1 VSRFDLRDFAGK
13 KKMPHGLAPLESMTV
28 APRVWVLTG
37 NKAGDNS
44 QVLALAEALGWPF
57 EIKRFVHTRFEIVPN
72 MLLGATIAGVD
83 HEQSSPLQAPWP
95 DLVLS
100 AGRRNEPISR
110 WIKKQA
116 PETVR
121 TVHVGRPWSP
131 LHHFDLIVTT
141 PQYRLP
147 DRPNVL
153 LNQTPLHRVTKERLM
168 REAARW
174 QDRLAHLP
182 KPYVAVVVGGSSG
195 PYSFCTRAAERLA
208 QDASRVDRSLGG
220 SLLITTSARTPAATI
235 DVLEQNIDVP
245 AYLFRWEPNASD
257 NPYFAFLGLAEQVIV
272 TGDSMSMLAE
282 ACASRKP
289 VHIFDLGEGENAM
302 RPATVEAAAAL
313 RREREGNRPLEGTH
327 VRAFLY
333 RQMMRF
339 GPERLSRDIRI
350 IHAYLVDSGRAV
362 WLGDQFAVDRP
373 LPAMDCLGRAVGRVR
388 ALVGDSASKPY
399 GLPPESVTQFHR
411 SAA

>member
-1 VSRFDLRDFAGK
+1 
-13 KKMPHGLAPLESMTV
+13 MPHGLVSLDSIST

-72 MLLGATIAGVD
+72 MLLRTTIAGID
-83 HEQSSPLQAPWP
+83 REQSSPLQAPWP
-95 DLVLS
+95 DLVIS
-100 AGRRNEPISR
+100 AGRRNEPIAR

-116 PETVR
+116 PETVKL
-121 TVHVGRPWSP
+121 VHVGRPWSR
-131 LHHFDLIVTT
+131 LHHFDLIITT

-147 DRPNVL
+147 VRPNVL
-153 LNQTPLHRVTKERLM
+153 HNQTPLHRVTRDRLL

-174 QDRLAHLP
+174 QDRLADLP
-182 KPYVAVVVGGSSG
+182 RPFVTVVVGGSSG

-208 QDASRVDRSLGG
+208 KDASRFARKIGG
-220 SLLITTSARTPAATI
+220 SLLITTSARTPAPTI
-235 DVLEQNIDVP
+235 DVLEQNLDVP
-245 AYLFRWEPNASD
+245 YHLFRWAPDAKD
-257 NPYFAFLGLAEQVIV
+257 NPYFAFLGLAEHIIV

-282 ACASRKP
+282 ACATRKS

-302 RPATVEAAAAL
+302 RPATAEAAIAL
-313 RREREGNRPLEGTH
+313 RRAREAGRPLEAAH
-327 VRAFLY
+327 VKAFLY

-362 WLGDQFAVDRP
+362 WLGDEMAGDRP
-373 LPAMDCLGRAVGRVR
+373 LPALDCLGRAVGRVR
-388 ALVGDSASKPY
+388 SLIESSTPEVQPDVLRQAPSVSALRRTA
-399 GLPPESVTQFHR
+399 
-411 SAA
+411 

>member
-1 VSRFDLRDFAGK
+1 MRSKAERLLK
-13 KKMPHGLAPLESMTV
+13 EKQMPHGLVPSESV
-28 APRVWVLTG
+28 IAAPRVWVLTG

-72 MLLGATIAGVD
+72 MLLRSTIAGID
-83 HEQSSPLQAPWP
+83 REQSSPLEAPWP
-95 DLVLS
+95 DLVIS
-100 AGRRNEPISR
+100 AGRRNEPIAR

-116 PETVR
+116 PQTVK
-121 TVHVGRPWSP
+121 TVHVGRPWSR
-131 LHHFDLIVTT
+131 LHHFDLIITT

-147 DRPNVL
+147 VRPNVL
-153 LNQTPLHRVTKERLM
+153 HNQTPLHRVNRERLV

-182 KPYVAVVVGGSSG
+182 RPFVTVVVGGSSG

-208 QDASRVDRSLGG
+208 KDACDFARRVGG
-220 SLLITTSARTPAATI
+220 SLLITTSARTPAPTI
-235 DVLEQNIDVP
+235 DVLEQNLDVP
-245 AYLFRWEPNASD
+245 HFLFRWEPNAKD
-257 NPYFAFLGLAEQVIV
+257 NPYFAFLGSAEHVIV

-282 ACASRKP
+282 ACATRKS

-302 RPATVEAAAAL
+302 RPETAEAAIAL
-313 RREREGNRPLEGTH
+313 RRARDANRPLEGTH
-327 VRAFLY
+327 IKAFLY

-350 IHAYLVDSGRAV
+350 IHGYLVDSGRAV
-362 WLGDQFAVDRP
+362 WLGDETRKDRP
-373 LPAMDCLGRAVGRVR
+373 LPALDCLDRAVGRVR
-388 ALVGDSASKPY
+388 SLIEATALVA
-399 GLPPESVTQFHR
+399 LPATTEPALTSLRR
-411 SAA
+411 SA